1 MKFNKLFLL
10 IVIVLCLGG
19 CTPKHNAYSDY
30 VNIACRG
37 WAYGDTLTFMP
48 QLDDS
53 IANGTLLIALRHS
66 NNYIYRNIW
75 LEIVRESN
83 GLIETDTL
91 NVELADVY
99 GRWHGSGFGSRYQIT
114 DTIDGC
120 ATLYDGT
127 PIKLRHIM
135 RADTLNGIE
144 QVGLLFSSND

>member
-1 MKFNKLFLL
+1 M
-10 IVIVLCLGG
+10 GG
-19 CTPKHNAYSDY
+19 CAPKHNAYSDY
-30 VNIACRG
+30 ENISRLG
-37 WAYGDTLTFMP
+37 WAYGDTLTFIP

-53 IANGTLLIALRHS
+53 IADGTLLIALRHS

-75 LEIVRESN
+75 LEIIRESN

-99 GRWHGSGFGSRYQIT
+99 GRWYGSGFGSRYQIT
-114 DTIDGC
+114 DTIDEYV
-120 ATLYDGT
+120 TIYDGA